1 MSYSG
6 GGGGGGGSGG
16 GGGGAGGGG
25 GGYGGSGGDAGGG
38 GTGAAGGFG
47 RSQKDDGL
55 KVNSITNKNGDF
67 GPIIAGVSTNA
78 SSGCM
83 IIPSGNT
90 AKRVAFPQES
100 ENIVTDQLFALYD
113 AAHGSLR
120 EGTTLRD
127 VSGNGRDLPMA
138 TINDLNGNSNKA
150 VTFDHANGGGIRFT
164 YPGTQWWRSPWG
176 KSLNFTVGNLN
187 SATYDQFSVE
197 MWYKIP
203 STTDRIHL
211 WEFGSGNLENVAPY
225 SNVHMNLNDGR
236 SIWVYTDNG
245 SPRHVFTSSGDGDF
259 TDGTIRNLTYTYD
272 YSGLNSGGTLG
283 LGLGYMNGSL
293 ITGTSLTGDQQWNIN
308 QINIDGY
315 EPWFVIG
322 ALYDGGH
329 PWPDGSILYKCAVYT
344 KALSASEV
352 SQNYNA
358 LLYRFS

>member
-1 MSYSG
+1 MS
-6 GGGGGGGSGG
+6 
-16 GGGGAGGGG
+16 
-25 GGYGGSGGDAGGG
+25 D
-38 GTGAAGGFG
+38 F
-47 RSQKDDGL
+47 
-55 KVNSITNKNGDF
+55 KVNSIIDRGGVH
-67 GPIIAGVSTNA
+67 GPSIAGVATVNST
-78 SSGCM
+78 GCM
-83 IIPSGNT
+83 KIPSGDT
-90 AKRVAFPQES
+90 SKRVTLPQSS

-113 AAHGSLR
+113 AGHGSLR
-120 EGTTLRD
+120 EGGGTTLRD

-138 TINDLNGNSNKA
+138 TIADPNSNTNRA
-150 VTFDHANGGGIRFT
+150 VTFDSANGGGIRFT
-164 YPGTQWWRSPWG
+164 YPGAQWWREEWG
-176 KSLNFTVGNLN
+176 DKYNFTIGNPN
-187 SATYDQFSVE
+187 EATYNQFSVE

-211 WEFGSGNLENVAPY
+211 WEFGSSNLENIAPY
-225 SNVHMNLNDGR
+225 SNIHMNLNDGR

-272 YSGLNSGGTLG
+272 YGGLNSGGTLG

-308 QINIDGY
+308 QGLTDGY
-315 EPWFVIG
+315 FPWFTIG
-322 ALYDGGH
+322 GVYTGH
-329 PWPDGSILYKCAVYT
+329 HHWPDGSILYKCAVYT